1 MKNKKTYDNL
11 VYAILGTLLVGVV
24 LMCANA
30 CSKELENAAPMAG
43 EKKLDHATKIYEVE
57 FDGAK
62 YIVVQTYKGIGVCPK
77 VEKSKWETSWIINK
91 QQNIRCE
98 DGENEVRKQ
107 KIQ

>member
-11 VYAILGTLLVGVV
+11 VYAILGTLLVGMV

-77 VEKSKWETSWIINK
+77 VEKSKWETSWIIN
-91 QQNIRCE
+91 QPQNIRCE
-98 DGENEVRKQ
+98 DGEIEVRK
-107 KIQ
+107 